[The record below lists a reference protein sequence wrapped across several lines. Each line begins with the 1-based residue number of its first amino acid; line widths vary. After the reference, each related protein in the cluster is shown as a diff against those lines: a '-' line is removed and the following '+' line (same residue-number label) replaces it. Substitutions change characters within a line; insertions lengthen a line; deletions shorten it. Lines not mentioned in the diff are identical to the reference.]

1 MNLGIK
7 RRALLIIGSVIC
19 MLSLTV
25 SLYLY
30 ATGFRLNIYRDLTT
44 FILVN
49 AALAFV
55 FFAFLLTK
63 RCSKYEKRVYYCWI
77 GWALLGE
84 IIDFSSFTISLV
96 LSVFGLFIGALS
108 IYYATKV

>member
-1 MNLGIK
+1 MK
-7 RRALLIIGSVIC
+7 RRTLLIIGSVLC
-19 MLSLTV
+19 MLSLAA
-25 SLYLY
+25 SLYLT

-49 AALAFV
+49 VLLAFL
-55 FFAFLLTK
+55 FIAFLLTK

-84 IIDFSSFTISLV
+84 IIDFSGFTTALV
-96 LSVFGLFIGALS
+96 VSVFGLFIGALS